1 MDTECIMEGGEH
13 NSATE
18 QSTHQVNVAHSKTG
32 KQGSKQATDSTENN
46 TMKSTL
52 NLRSQKAIHSGKPT
66 EKETNITNRQA

>member
-18 QSTHQVNVAHSKTG
+18 QPTHQANVVHSKTG

-46 TMKSTL
+46 TMKSTM

-66 EKETNITNRQA
+66 DKKTSITNGQA